1 MTFLKLI
8 IHHLNNLN
16 CLKYF
21 IFNQIHIMYF
31 SKCFDLNECH
41 ICEVMCHCLRLPLK
55 IHCTIG
61 STLCF
66 CYVIRK
72 QTWYHRK
79 IFFFLC
85 SRKFNDKFSKR
96 YICQTTTFRL
106 YPSFKWIWLISLSLY
121 TCMYCLNNQNT
132 ISVVNHNLW
141 STILKTWFKFHCIIT
156 FCNVTIFFGD

>member
-8 IHHLNNLN
+8 IHHLNSLN

-21 IFNQIHIMYF
+21 IFYQIRIIYF
-31 SKCFDLNECH
+31 SKCYDLNECH

-72 QTWYHRK
+72 QTWYYRK
-79 IFFFLC
+79 IFFFILENLMTNFLNVIFVKQPHFVC
-85 SRKFNDKFSKR
+85 IHLSNEYDSFRWVCIHVCIVWIIKTQWVLW
-96 YICQTTTFRL
+96 ITTCDQL
-106 YPSFKWIWLISLSLY
+106 YWKLD
-121 TCMYCLNNQNT
+121 LN
-132 ISVVNHNLW
+132 
-141 STILKTWFKFHCIIT
+141 STAKSHFAM
-156 FCNVTIFFGD
+156 